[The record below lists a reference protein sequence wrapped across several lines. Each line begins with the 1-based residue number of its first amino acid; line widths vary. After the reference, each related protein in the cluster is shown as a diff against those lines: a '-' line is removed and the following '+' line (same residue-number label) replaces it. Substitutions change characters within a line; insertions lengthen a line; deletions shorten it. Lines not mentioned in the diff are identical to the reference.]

1 MKTAGRHFVGI
12 DLGTSSCSVAYVTDD
27 PRQRDAKILAVQTVS
42 VSVDVGGVRH
52 TVDRVPSVVAAPLD
66 PKARGGVLFG
76 FDFHDA
82 FRRKKKDAALL
93 RRGRDFFTSVKSDLG
108 TLRAYPRSR
117 VAGCR
122 TPAEATTIILD
133 RLRGLA
139 RDANAALDMRKA
151 PVVVTVPASF
161 SALARTETLE
171 AAAAAGF
178 DRASLRLLDEPVAA
192 LLDLLN
198 GPDAADVLDAQPR
211 NLLVFDYGAGTCDVA
226 LLRVRF
232 DPAAASGLHVENL
245 AISNYHRLGGDDV
258 DAQVM
263 REVVWPQICTADQQA
278 GMTSFRRR
286 AVEDT
291 LTGTVARRLKEQM
304 CADVESAVRT
314 SSWAAVDA
322 EPLTVNV
329 PLDHVFDLPELRKG
343 VPRRFTMDSARFRE
357 VMAPFLSLPDEAD
370 DPERSLLFPV
380 QQTLRRAGLKP
391 EALDAVV
398 LHGGS
403 SLNPYVARLMKDTFG
418 HHDLFRRTRVVKT
431 PDALVSVARG
441 AAVACYWRGARGVE
455 IVRPILPEDFGVVL
469 ADDRTVPLI
478 PAGTPLPFPDAEGTA
493 DLTDD
498 GAPFAVPADDTA
510 TLLVPFFTGT
520 EKEQRLAGTVKV
532 PLRERAPAGTPV
544 RIAVRVE
551 EDKTLKW
558 WFRVGDGEARLAP
571 SVDDPWTSRA
581 LTVEERRLMQ
591 VRRQARDAMAAGRPV
606 TQRMLADEANALRR
620 CGDLEAALLA
630 IEDAIADAGTAAD
643 GSTHNVHGLVLTA
656 LHRDAEAVQ
665 AYGRAANAMP
675 DNAVVLGNLG
685 IAALTLR
692 DVQLGLATLRRAADM
707 APGMSWTYTWLGYG
721 YRMANDEARALTE
734 YRRALDL
741 LRKEVEREPFDR
753 DAWARIASVCQSL
766 GDYRGADQAREVV
779 KRIDRDALYDGDS
792 RHVLAGASRHR
803 ISAEAE

>member
-1 MKTAGRHFVGI
+1 MKTAGRHYFGI
-12 DLGTSSCSVAYVTDD
+12 DLGTSSCSIAYVTDD

-42 VSVDVGGVRH
+42 VTVDVGGVRH
-52 TVDRVPSVVAAPLD
+52 TVDRVPSIVAAPFD
-66 PKARGGVLFG
+66 AKTRGGVLFG

-82 FRRKKKDAALL
+82 FRKKKKDAALL

-151 PVVVTVPASF
+151 PVVITVPASF

-198 GPDAADVLDAQPR
+198 SPDASDVLDAQPR

-226 LLRVRF
+226 LLSVRF
-232 DPAAASGLHVENL
+232 DPVAATGLHVENL

-258 DAQVM
+258 DAAVM
-263 REVVWPQICTADQQA
+263 REVVWPQICTAEQQA
-278 GMTSFRRR
+278 AMSAFRRR

-304 CADVESAVRT
+304 CTDVESAVRT

-322 EPLTVNV
+322 EPVSVNV
-329 PLDHVFDLPELRKG
+329 PLEHVFDLPEVRKG
-343 VPRRFTMDSARFRE
+343 VPRRFTMDSGQFRE
-357 VMAPFLSLPDEAD
+357 VMAPFVSLPEEAD
-370 DPERSLLFPV
+370 ERERSLLFPV
-380 QQTLRRAGLKP
+380 EQTLRRAGVKP

-403 SLNPYVARLMKDTFG
+403 SLNPYVRRLMTDTFG
-418 HHDLFRRTRVVKT
+418 HHDLFRRTRVVTT

-441 AAVACYWRGARGVE
+441 AAVAGYWRGARDVA
-455 IVRPILPEDFGVVL
+455 IVRPIMPEDFGVVL
-469 ADDRTVPLI
+469 RDDRHVALI
-478 PAGTPLPFPDAEGTA
+478 AAGTPLPFPDGEGTE
-493 DLTDD
+493 DVNDD
-498 GAPFAVPADDTA
+498 GAPFAVPADDVE
-510 TLLVPFFTGT
+510 TLLVPFYTGT

-532 PLRERAPAGTPV
+532 PLAERVAEGTPV

-558 WFRVGDGEARLAP
+558 WFRVGDGPARVAP
-571 SVDDPWTSRA
+571 AVDDPWTSRA
-581 LTVEERRLMQ
+581 VTPDERRLLE
-591 VRRQARDAMAAGRPV
+591 VRRRIREAMTQGRPV
-606 TQRMLADEANALRR
+606 THKMLVDEANALRNADDVD
-620 CGDLEAALLA
+620 GALLA
-630 IEDAIADAGTAAD
+630 IEDALAEKPADADA
-643 GSTHNVHGLVLTA
+643 HNVHGLVLSA
-656 LHRDAEAVQ
+656 AGRHEEAAA
-665 AYGRAANAMP
+665 AYGRAAGLAP
-675 DNAVVLGNLG
+675 DNATFSANHG
-685 IAALTLR
+685 IALQMGSRPELS
-692 DVQLGLATLRRAADM
+692 LGPLRRAVELDPSA
-707 APGMSWTYTWLGYG
+707 AYAYQWLGAVHRRTG
-721 YRMANDEARALTE
+721 DEARALVE
-734 YRRALDL
+734 YRRALEL
-741 LRKEVEREPFDR
+741 LRKEVERWPFYR
-753 DAWARIASVCQSL
+753 EAWQRTVSVCQAL
-766 GDYRGADQAREVV
+766 GDYRGADQAREVL
-779 KRIDRDALYDGDS
+779 KRIERDGLYDGDS
-792 RHVLAGASRHR
+792 RHVLAAASRR
-803 ISAEAE
+803 SVAAEAE